1 MEITKNPDGTY
12 NNEIKVTY
20 YYKKQ
25 SAGLKENHIDILT
38 DKVLI
43 TQTHQGNVGDEYNIP
58 SREIED
64 YDLVE
69 IDDEGNNRLPTNAQ
83 GQMQEELIE
92 VNYYYIKRTQVR
104 VEYIDKLTGE
114 KLTED
119 EIIKGHIGD
128 EYQTEEKQF
137 DGYDLVEKPS
147 NDNGEMTEEEIVVKY
162 YYAKRTEV
170 EVKYLEKGTEYQLA
184 EDELLQGYVGDD
196 YTTQEKEIQYYNFVE
211 KTDNWEGK
219 MEDEK
224 ITVIYYYEKQTFN
237 LGVDKWISKVDV
249 NGLAMPAQNILNKDE
264 LYQVD
269 VHRSKAETADI
280 KVTYKIRITNKGEIE
295 GSVGELIEVIP
306 TGYEYV
312 QEDNQINWENS
323 NGILTTNTLKDET
336 INPGEYKEVEVTLRW
351 IKGAENFGQKNNLVI
366 ISDLENPA
374 GYEDTNKE
382 DNSSR
387 SEMILTVATGLDR
400 NDRIIIIG
408 IVQIV
413 LVISVGLLVSYK
425 RKKKA

>member
-1 MEITKNPDGTY
+1 
-12 NNEIKVTY
+12 
-20 YYKKQ
+20 
-25 SAGLKENHIDILT
+25 
-38 DKVLI
+38 
-43 TQTHQGNVGDEYNIP
+43 
-58 SREIED
+58 
-64 YDLVE
+64 
-69 IDDEGNNRLPTNAQ
+69 
-83 GQMQEELIE
+83 
-92 VNYYYIKRTQVR
+92 
-104 VEYIDKLTGE
+104 
-114 KLTED
+114 
-119 EIIKGHIGD
+119 
-128 EYQTEEKQF
+128 
-137 DGYDLVEKPS
+137 
-147 NDNGEMTEEEIVVKY
+147 
-162 YYAKRTEV
+162 
-170 EVKYLEKGTEYQLA
+170 
-184 EDELLQGYVGDD
+184 
-196 YTTQEKEIQYYNFVE
+196 
-211 KTDNWEGK
+211 

-413 LVISVGLLVSYK
+413 LIISAGLIISYK
-425 RKKKA
+425 KKK

>member
-1 MEITKNPDGTY
+1 
-12 NNEIKVTY
+12 
-20 YYKKQ
+20 
-25 SAGLKENHIDILT
+25 
-38 DKVLI
+38 
-43 TQTHQGNVGDEYNIP
+43 
-58 SREIED
+58 
-64 YDLVE
+64 
-69 IDDEGNNRLPTNAQ
+69 
-83 GQMQEELIE
+83 
-92 VNYYYIKRTQVR
+92 
-104 VEYIDKLTGE
+104 
-114 KLTED
+114 
-119 EIIKGHIGD
+119 
-128 EYQTEEKQF
+128 
-137 DGYDLVEKPS
+137 
-147 NDNGEMTEEEIVVKY
+147 MTEEEIVVKY

-269 VHRSKAETADI
+269 VHRSRAETADI
-280 KVTYKIRITNKGEIE
+280 KVTYKIRVTNKGEIE
-295 GSVGELIEVIP
+295 GSVGEVIEVIP

-323 NGILTTNTLKDET
+323 NGILTTNILKDEI